1 VDYNHIQSIFYW
13 REYFNT
19 SAMAQIYEFNLQILI
34 FDLWSSIFNFQFSIM
49 KFWFWNFDFEIL
61 ILKFWF
67 WNFWLWNFDFEIFNF
82 NCAFL
87 KDLATF
93 WMGEEQQRKQVNLFN
108 RDPLFFLTKVTLAF
122 LRQGP
127 SNSKIWIR
135 RSPYQKNKLAKGW
148 QFWTSFMPSWNQL
161 SFFIL
166 S

>member
-1 VDYNHIQSIFYW
+1 MDYNHIQSIFYW

-34 FDLWSSIFNFQFSIM
+34 FDLWSSIFNFQFSIV
-49 KFWFWNFDFEIL
+49 
-61 ILKFWF
+61 
-67 WNFWLWNFDFEIFNF
+67 DFEIFNF
-82 NCAFL
+82 DCAFL

-93 WMGEEQQRKQVNLFN
+93 WMGEEQQRKQVKLFN

-122 LRQGP
+122 LKQGP

-135 RSPYQKNKLAKGW
+135 RSPYQKNKMTKGW

-161 SFFIL
+161 SSFIL
-166 S
+166 SLF